1 MVRKGTELAKIAKVI
16 IIVRLVIRMVRIIL
30 RMVIMMV
37 MRGSIMARID
47 YYKFGHLES

>member
-1 MVRKGTELAKIAKVI
+1 MAKIAKVI

>member
-1 MVRKGTELAKIAKVI
+1 MAKIAKVI

-30 RMVIMMV
+30 RMVTMMV
-37 MRGSIMARID
+37 MRCIIMARID